1 MFLAYKKEFSVIM
14 VKLLIIVW
22 SLVLSY
28 SIHAHASSRTIT
40 IYGIE
45 LGCQLAEGQQQ
56 GNYILQIGAF
66 RSQANAID
74 YKKRLAMKTAIPI
87 RIISPP
93 KNQGN
98 FSLIA
103 GPFKNSTA
111 VKQLSQ
117 QLSSTVPVAK
127 QRVVRKSSP
136 IARKQPPRL
145 ANIKP
150 VLLQSARKPATVIS
164 QSRSRS
170 SLSDKNS
177 LIDSNTQEANNIA
190 MAMRTTGKMHLG
202 HSRQQIESKTAA
214 LQAELA
220 AIQLRLQHETK
231 PGTVASLE
239 KRQDVINRELD
250 GIMAMV
256 ITRISRK

>member
-14 VKLLIIVW
+14 IKLLIIVW
-22 SLVLSY
+22 SLLLSY
-28 SIHAHASSRTIT
+28 SIYAHASPRTIT

-45 LGCQLAEGQQQ
+45 LGRQLAEGQQQ

-87 RIISPP
+87 RILSPQ

-111 VKQLSQ
+111 VKQLSL
-117 QLSSTVPVAK
+117 QLSSTVPVTK
-127 QRVVRKSSP
+127 QLAVRKSLP

-150 VLLQSARKPATVIS
+150 VLLQPVHKPVTLIS
-164 QSRSRS
+164 QSGARS
-170 SLSDKNS
+170 SLSDKSS
-177 LIDSNTQEANNIA
+177 LIDANTQEANNIA
-190 MAMRTTGKMHLG
+190 MAMRATGKIHLG
-202 HSRQQIESKTAA
+202 HSRQQIERKTAA

-231 PGTVASLE
+231 PSTIASLE
-239 KRQDVINRELD
+239 KRQGVINRELD
-250 GIMAMV
+250 GIMAMI